1 MSATTAYPTDSDTAT
16 PAAADVIEQ
25 LVEQHGEA
33 ARDRA
38 TRGVEHTASRWR
50 PDDGDADA
58 FADFCTTYFIA
69 DIDQLPVLV
78 CRLET
83 AIEQVGGHLYEMRRT
98 LRRWSDLRGEPF
110 GKVDDLLATFDPAPD
125 LSEQYWRQKLA
136 FVARLNLDRPD
147 LATMLRDGTTW
158 STDQWATVRISR
170 AFGPRIPGDVAD
182 LVRELSFKSS
192 KWVSEFHVPVGTL
205 VDSTGN
211 RWFEPDRALIAHWL
225 IREEIRAAY
234 ADDGGLERQ
243 RALMWVM
250 RRHIDGTIPQ
260 AVMDRTNTG
269 DWNAEANTIDGGDCG
284 PLLGPVRYER
294 WCDNVRVAHA
304 LDAHH
309 DEHPTALRRKFDLE
323 REIPED
329 DVVRQLEI
337 LLEAP
342 ARAGLAELMKRRLGR
357 NLEPQDIYFD
367 ELAPPTAAADLD
379 AAVKDRFGDHR
390 GFELALPHVLE
401 QLGWSRGDAAFI
413 GSRIRVEIARGAGHA
428 MRPALPEYGA
438 WLRTNSLDH
447 ELGWDGFDTAMHELG
462 HNIEQLCSTHFVP
475 RPALRGVPNTACTE
489 AFAFLYQGLAKSV
502 LKLPID
508 DPAGAKDMACAE
520 RLMEACQIAGP
531 ALLEIHVWRWIYD
544 NPDAGPDAIRDT
556 VLRVAVD
563 LWATYFESHF
573 GPDPY
578 AILAAYQ
585 HMVGYPLYLADY
597 ALGHMISHQIIRH
610 MGGRDLAAETRRI
623 CSIGLL
629 TPDAWMQRAVGSN
642 IDAGVLA
649 DDAAEAVERLLQRTK
664 AEP

>member
-1 MSATTAYPTDSDTAT
+1 MPTSTAPTSDTCTSPLAT
-16 PAAADVIEQ
+16 AEIINQ
-25 LVEQHGEA
+25 LVETHGEH
-33 ARDRA
+33 ARERA
-38 TRGVEHTASRWR
+38 TRGVEHTASLWR
-50 PDDGDADA
+50 GDDGDADA
-58 FADFCTTYFIA
+58 FADFCTTHFIG
-69 DIDQLPVLV
+69 DVDQLPVLV
-78 CRLET
+78 SRLET
-83 AIEQVGGHLYEMRRT
+83 ALEQVGGHLYEMRRT

-125 LSEQYWRQKLA
+125 LSEQFWRQKLA
-136 FVARLNLDRPD
+136 FLARLNLDRPD

-182 LVRELSFKSS
+182 LVRTLSFKSS
-192 KWVSEFHVPVGTL
+192 KFVSEFHVPVGTL
-205 VDSTGN
+205 VDETGC

-234 ADDGGLERQ
+234 AAEGGLARQ

-260 AVMDRTNTG
+260 SIMDRTATG
-269 DWNAEANTIDGGDCG
+269 DWNAQANTIDGGDCG
-284 PLLGPVRYER
+284 PVLGPIRYEH
-294 WCDNVRVAHA
+294 WCDNIRVAKA

-329 DVVRQLEI
+329 DVVRQLEL

-357 NLEPQDIYFD
+357 SLEPQDIYFD

-379 AAVKDRFGDHR
+379 AAVRDRFGDHR
-390 GFELALPHVLE
+390 GFELALPQVLE
-401 QLGWSRGDAAFI
+401 QLGYSHGDANFL

-428 MRPALPEYGA
+428 MRPYLPEYTA
-438 WLRTNSLDH
+438 WLRTNSLEH

-462 HNIEQLCSTHFVP
+462 HNIEQLCSTNFVP

-508 DPAGAKDMACAE
+508 DPDGAKDMACAE

-544 NPDAGPDAIRDT
+544 NPNAGPEAIGNT
-556 VLRVAVD
+556 VLRVAQE
-563 LWATYFESHF
+563 LWSTYFEAHF

-578 AILAAYQ
+578 AILGAYQ

-610 MGGRDLAAETRRI
+610 MDGRDLATETRRI

-629 TPDAWMQRAVGSN
+629 TPNAWMQRAVGSN
-642 IDAGVLA
+642 IDAQVLTN
-649 DDAAEAVERLLQRTK
+649 DAAGAVERLLNRT
-664 AEP
+664 EVRS